1 MGGASVFGPPRF
13 NDADVGAAK
22 ELRLRGSRFS
32 FLRRVVVGLLLLVV
46 AEDVEE
52 EAEEESLPFR
62 ISTKQ
67 IEYALGKKWR
77 KNSTQKDSHKI

>member
-1 MGGASVFGPPRF
+1 MFFMRQ
-13 NDADVGAAK
+13 NDAREHGDDEDSEHDVLDRPPLCLFDD
-22 ELRLRGSRFS
+22 E
-32 FLRRVVVGLLLLVV
+32 
-46 AEDVEE
+46 EEE